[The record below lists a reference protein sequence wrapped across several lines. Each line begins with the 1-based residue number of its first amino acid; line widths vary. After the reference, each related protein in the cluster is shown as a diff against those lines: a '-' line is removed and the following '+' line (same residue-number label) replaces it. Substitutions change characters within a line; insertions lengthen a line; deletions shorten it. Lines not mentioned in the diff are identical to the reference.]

1 MPAPTKRS
9 VKDVA
14 SNDAVMLV
22 AVVGDIRKRQEFID
36 VLGSVESVIAPQ
48 IMNFTV
54 MHQLM

>member
-36 VLGSVESVIAPQ
+36 VLGSVGQ
-48 IMNFTV
+48 
-54 MHQLM
+54 